1 MFFKFSLRTN
11 PSTKKMDSYYRLVEG
26 LRDANGKVKHRTLL
40 NVGFLEQDLRIDQ
53 INIVC
58 RILNNRYQRKLE
70 IFDAPLDEICKTV
83 SDELWHKLIAQ
94 KKIDPEMYSEHSRK
108 VVLDNIVHKEGKEI
122 GAEWMCY
129 QTIQELG
136 IEQILLAQ
144 GFTDQQSKLAI
155 TQIIS
160 RAVYPASEL
169 RTSKWIVDNSAV
181 CELTKYDVSKIT
193 KDKLYDSA
201 LRLHGVAAQLE
212 NHLSTRT
219 NEIFDITDKI
229 LLYDLT
235 NTYFEGQK
243 RNSKLAKF
251 GRSKEKRSDA
261 KIIVLALAVNTLG
274 FIKYHSIHEG
284 NMSDSNNLN
293 EVLKKLAQNINCHN
307 PTVVIDAG
315 IATEQNLNLIKSKG
329 YKYVCVSR
337 TTPKDYEVQR
347 GRLNVLL
354 TTKSKQEV
362 LLKALSTP
370 GQKDFY
376 MSVESDA
383 KQLKER
389 AMKTQFEE
397 RFEAMLRTAQHA
409 LSSKSGIKQYDKVLI
424 RIGRAK
430 QKYPS
435 VARYYKIEI
444 VHDEKTKLVSDIKWQ
459 KDETLYAQK
468 IDGLGKY
475 FIRTNIDMVDEIALW
490 YIYNIIREIEST
502 FRCLKTDLDL
512 RPIYHKN
519 DNSTLA
525 HLHLGLLA
533 YWVVNTIRQR
543 LKLQNINTCWTDI
556 VRVANTQKI
565 ITTEGQNTIGKI
577 IRVKKCTEPNYEL
590 KKMYTALL
598 MDIKPFQKRK
608 SVVHK
613 MEPKKKETLIH
624 SKVERE

>member
-1 MFFKFSLRTN
+1 MFFKFSLRQN
-11 PSTKKMDSYYRLVEG
+11 PSTQKMDSYYRLVEG
-26 LRDANGKVKHRTLL
+26 LRDEYGKVKHRTLL
-40 NVGFLEQDLRIDQ
+40 NVGFLEQGFSIEQ

-58 RILNNRYQRKLE
+58 RILNNRYQHKVELFE
-70 IFDAPLDEICKTV
+70 VQLDECCILLAK
-83 SDELWHKLIAQ
+83 DLWDKLVAQ

-108 VVLDNIVHKEGKEI
+108 VEIDKIVHKEGKEI

-129 QTIQELG
+129 QTLQDLG
-136 IEQILLAQ
+136 VKNLLLAQ
-144 GFTDQQSKLAI
+144 GFTEQQSQLAL

-181 CELTKYDVSKIT
+181 CELTKYDVSKMT

-201 LRLHGVAAQLE
+201 LRLYGIKTALE
-212 NHLSTRT
+212 HHLSTRT
-219 NEIFDITDKI
+219 NELFDITDKI

-243 RNSKLAKF
+243 LNSKLAKF

-261 KIIVLALAVNTLG
+261 KIIVLALAVNVLG

-284 NMSDSNNLN
+284 NMSDSSNLN
-293 EVLKKLAQNINCHN
+293 QVLEKLSKNINCNN

-337 TTPKDYEVQR
+337 ITPKDYDAQKN
-347 GRLNVLL
+347 RLSVLL
-354 TTKSKQEV
+354 ETKSKKEV
-362 LLKALSTP
+362 LLKALNTP
-370 GQKDFY
+370 GQKDFF
-376 MSVESDA
+376 MSVESEA
-383 KQLKER
+383 KALKEQS
-389 AMKTQFEE
+389 MKTQFEE
-397 RFEAMLRTAQHA
+397 RFEELLRTAQKA
-409 LSSKSGIKQYDKVLI
+409 LSSKSGIKQYAKVLE

-435 VARYYKIEI
+435 VAKYYVIEI
-444 VHDEKTKLVSDIKWQ
+444 KHDDSTKMVSEITWH
-459 KDETLYAQK
+459 KDENLYAQK
-468 IDGLGKY
+468 IDGQGKY
-475 FIRTNIDMVDEIALW
+475 FIRTNIDIVDEIELW
-490 YIYNIIREIEST
+490 NIYNIIREIEST

-512 RPIYHKN
+512 RPIYHKK
-519 DNSTLA
+519 DQSKMA

-543 LKLQNINTCWTDI
+543 FKLQNINTCWTEI
-556 VRVANTQKI
+556 VRIANTQKI
-565 ITTEGQNTIGKI
+565 ITTEGQNTVGKL
-577 IRVKKCTEPNYEL
+577 IRVKKCTEPNQEL
-590 KKMYTALL
+590 KQLYSALL
-598 MDIKPFQKRK
+598 MEIKPFHKRK

-613 MEPKKKETLIH
+613 PELKKNETLLYQRFI
-624 SKVERE
+624 E

>member
-1 MFFKFSLRTN
+1 
-11 PSTKKMDSYYRLVEG
+11 MDSYYRLVEG
-26 LRDANGKVKHRTLL
+26 LRDENGKVKHRTLL
-40 NVGFLEQDLRIDQ
+40 NVGFLEQDLLIEQ

-70 IFDAPLDEICKTV
+70 IFDSPLDAICIAV
-83 SDELWHKLIAQ
+83 ADDLWYKLIAQ
-94 KKIDPEMYSEHSRK
+94 KRIDPEMYSEHSRK
-108 VVLDNIVHKEGKEI
+108 VVLDHIVHKEGKEI
-122 GAEWMCY
+122 GAEWICY
-129 QTIQELG
+129 QTLQELG

-243 RNSKLAKF
+243 RSSKLAKF

-315 IATEQNLNLIKSKG
+315 IATEQNLDLIKSKG

-389 AMKTQFEE
+389 SMKTQFEE

-435 VARYYKIEI
+435 VARYYKLEI
-444 VHDEKTKLVSDIKWQ
+444 VYDEKTKLVSDIKWQ

-475 FIRTNIDMVDEIALW
+475 FIRTNIDMVDEVALW

-533 YWVVNTIRQR
+533 YWVVNTIRQS

-565 ITTEGQNTIGKI
+565 ITTEGQNTIGKV
-577 IRVKKCTEPNYEL
+577 IRVKKCTEPNHEL

-613 MEPKKKETLIH
+613 MEPKKSKTLVHRII
-624 SKVERE
+624 KRE

>member
-1 MFFKFSLRTN
+1 MYFKFSLRTN
-11 PSTKKMDSYYRLVEG
+11 PVTKKMDSYYRLVESI
-26 LRDANGKVKHRTLL
+26 RDENGKGQHRTLL
-40 NVGFLEQDLRIDQ
+40 NIGFLEQSLSIDQ

-58 RILNNRYQRKLE
+58 RILNNRYQRKAELFNIPVE
-70 IFDAPLDEICKTV
+70 EICT
-83 SDELWHKLIAQ
+83 DIANELWTKLLAQ

-108 VVLDNIVHKEGKEI
+108 VIIDNIVHKEGKEI

-129 QTIQELG
+129 QTIQDLG
-136 IEQILLAQ
+136 IEQVLKTHGYTDEQSNLAV
-144 GFTDQQSKLAI
+144 

-181 CELTKYDVSKIT
+181 CELTNYDLSKMT
-193 KDKLYDSA
+193 KDKLYDSS
-201 LRLHGVAAQLE
+201 LRLYGIKTALE
-212 NHLSTRT
+212 NHLSKRT
-219 NEIFDITDKI
+219 NELFDITDKI
-229 LLYDLT
+229 ILYDLT

-243 RNSKLAKF
+243 RNSKLARF

-261 KIIVLALAVNTLG
+261 KIIVLALAINSLG
-274 FIKYHSIHEG
+274 FIKHNSIHEG
-284 NMSDSNNLN
+284 NMSDSQNLN
-293 EVLKKLAQNINCHN
+293 QVLEKIAKNINCSN

-315 IATEQNLNLIKSKG
+315 IATEENLNLIKTKG

-337 TTPKDYEVQR
+337 TTPKDYEAQKD
-347 GRLNVLL
+347 RLNVLL
-354 TTKSKQEV
+354 TTKSKKEV

-383 KQLKER
+383 KAMKEQS
-389 AMKTQFEE
+389 MKTQFEE
-397 RFEAMLRTAQHA
+397 RFEEMLRKAQHA
-409 LSSKSGIKQYDKVLI
+409 LTSNSGIKKYDKVLI
-424 RIGRAK
+424 RIGKAK

-435 VARYYKIEI
+435 VAKYYNIEI
-444 VHDEKTKLVSDIKWQ
+444 ICDDKTKIVSEILWH
-459 KDETLYAQK
+459 KDESKYAQK

-475 FIRTNIDMVDEIALW
+475 FIRTNLDFADEIELW

-519 DNSTLA
+519 DNSTMA
-525 HLHLGLLA
+525 HLHLGLMA
-533 YWVVNTIRQR
+533 YWVVNTIRQK

-565 ITTEGQNTIGKI
+565 ITTEGQNTVGKL
-577 IRVKKCTEPNYEL
+577 IRVKKCTEPIPEL
-590 KKMYTALL
+590 KTIYSALL
-598 MDIKPFQKRK
+598 MNRKPFQKRK

-613 MEPKKKETLIH
+613 LEPKKTQSILNSEVMKI
-624 SKVERE
+624 